1 MKIQIEQHE
10 VEAAVR
16 EYMANQGIKVEGK
29 TLSVE
34 FKMTRADGG
43 GLVAN
48 LIIEDAAPAA
58 TTKAAPKPRAN
69 TVGSAVAAQADKAG
83 TQTTGSVNKLPTAAE
98 AIADAQAKAAEAKQE
113 GAGAG
118 EQTAA
123 AATTTTETSAAA
135 EQAAEAGSTG
145 GEAKTTTSLFG

>member
-48 LIIEDAAPAA
+48 LIIEDAAPVAA
-58 TTKAAPKPRAN
+58 SKAAPKARAG
-69 TVGSAVAAQADKAG
+69 TVGAAVAAQAEKASNQ
-83 TQTTGSVNKLPTAAE
+83 TQTTGTVNKLPTAAE
-98 AIADAQAKAAEAKQE
+98 AIAEAQAKAAEANQE
-113 GAGAG
+113 SAIQ
-118 EQTAA
+118 QTAA
-123 AATTTTETSAAA
+123 VETATTETSNTA
-135 EQAAEAGSTG
+135 EQAAEAGAG

>member
-48 LIIEDAAPAA
+48 LIIEDAAPA
-58 TTKAAPKPRAN
+58 TTSKAAPKPRAN
-69 TVGSAVAAQADKAG
+69 TVGSAVAAQADKAAG
-83 TQTTGSVNKLPTAAE
+83 ITTGTVNKLPTAAE
-98 AIADAQAKAAEAKQE
+98 AIAEAQAKAAEAKQE
-113 GAGAG
+113 GAGQ
-118 EQTAA
+118 QTAA
-123 AATTTTETSAAA
+123 AETTTTETSNAA
-135 EQAAEAGSTG
+135 EQAAEAGTG

>member
-48 LIIEDAAPAA
+48 LIIEDAAPVAA
-58 TTKAAPKPRAN
+58 SKAAPKARAG
-69 TVGSAVAAQADKAG
+69 TVGAAVAAQAEKASNQI
-83 TQTTGSVNKLPTAAE
+83 QTTGTVNKLPTAAE
-98 AIADAQAKAAEAKQE
+98 AIAEAQAKAAEAKQE
-113 GAGAG
+113 SDIQ
-118 EQTAA
+118 QTAA
-123 AATTTTETSAAA
+123 AETTTETSNAA
-135 EQAAEAGSTG
+135 EQAAEAGTG